1 MHLDV
6 KYKQAIK
13 VISSLNDDIWL
24 IIFALLSVVSFKI
37 LTVLVTYSL
46 DKSYLVNYINYLII
60 YYYEDRDLCKAGMY

>member
-46 DKSYLVNYINYLII
+46 DKNYLVKLLHNL
-60 YYYEDRDLCKAGMY
+60 LL

>member
-37 LTVLVTYSL
+37 LTVLVTLIFL
-46 DKSYLVNYINYLII
+46 DNNYLVNLLDIL
-60 YYYEDRDLCKAGMY
+60 LL

>member
-24 IIFALLSVVSFKI
+24 IIFALLSVLSFKI

-46 DKSYLVNYINYLII
+46 DKNYPVKLLDNL
-60 YYYEDRDLCKAGMY
+60 LL

>member
-13 VISSLNDDIWL
+13 VISSLKDDIWL
-24 IIFALLSVVSFKI
+24 IIFALLSVVSFEI

-46 DKSYLVNYINYLII
+46 DKNYLVKLLDNL
-60 YYYEDRDLCKAGMY
+60 LL

>member
-13 VISSLNDDIWL
+13 VISSLNYDIWL

-46 DKSYLVNYINYLII
+46 D
-60 YYYEDRDLCKAGMY
+60 

>member
-37 LTVLVTYSL
+37 LTVLVTLIFL
-46 DKSYLVNYINYLII
+46 DNNYLVKLLDNL
-60 YYYEDRDLCKAGMY
+60 LL

>member
-13 VISSLNDDIWL
+13 VILSLNDDIWL

-37 LTVLVTYSL
+37 LTVLVI
-46 DKSYLVNYINYLII
+46 YLFT
-60 YYYEDRDLCKAGMY
+60 R

>member
-24 IIFALLSVVSFKI
+24 IIFALLSVLSFKI

-46 DKSYLVNYINYLII
+46 DKSYLNYLII
-60 YYYEDRDLCKAGMY
+60 YCYEDRDLCHCM

>member
-46 DKSYLVNYINYLII
+46 DKNYLVKLLDNL
-60 YYYEDRDLCKAGMY
+60 LL

>member
-24 IIFALLSVVSFKI
+24 IIFALLSVASFKI
-37 LTVLVTYSL
+37 LTLLVTLIFL
-46 DKSYLVNYINYLII
+46 DNNYLVNLLDNL
-60 YYYEDRDLCKAGMY
+60 LL